1 MKCPYCNEEM
11 ENGYLKSNH
20 TIRWGK
26 DIEMGLITDDIRVN
40 KFNWREIFGGCV
52 VDTYYCKDC
61 KKMIVPLE

>member
-1 MKCPYCNEEM
+1 MDMISIGQRLCKGERETGRIMKCLYCNEEM

-40 KFNWREIFGGCV
+40 NYQI
-52 VDTYYCKDC
+52 
-61 KKMIVPLE
+61 